1 MERFWV
7 KTRPSVDP
15 TPLNM
20 GIGVTAA
27 SEADARLLIRLHFGD
42 EVVVENVT
50 VIADMAEIDQDHVV
64 PNMGNH
70 MVRGVWWPRQT

>member
-1 MERFWV
+1 MERFWF

-27 SEADARLLIRLHFGD
+27 CEADARLLVREHFGD
-42 EVVVENVT
+42 EVAVEGVM
-50 VIADMAEIDQDHVV
+50 VIADMTEIDQNHVA
-64 PNMGNH
+64 PNTGNH